1 MKFLNMQFFKSVRL
15 SFYFAVLMS
24 LVIIITTTLFAFYT
38 MFNIKNLASEYESD
52 NYKLRYSISTMLV
65 KTFLVDNKRKDY
77 EATLNIV
84 DIMKK
89 DNLLSYVYVKD
100 NLIQEFG
107 Y

>member
-65 KTFLVDNKRKDY
+65 KTFLVDNK
-77 EATLNIV
+77 
-84 DIMKK
+84 KK
-89 DNLLSYVYVKD
+89 GLRSDFKYR
-100 NLIQEFG
+100 
-107 Y
+107 